1 MRTGRTCR
9 DRTGRISISMA
20 EINDA
25 RALRNALGHFATGV
39 TVVTAQ
45 AEDGRPA
52 GVTINSFSSLSLEP
66 PLVLWSLAKASA
78 SLPVFLAAS
87 HFAVHVLAANQQA
100 LSDRFAKPAA
110 NKFDDLDHGMGLGRA
125 PLLTGCAAVFEC
137 ALQQCLD
144 GGDHTILVGRVER
157 FQTDV
162 DALPLL
168 FYRGRYVIPQT
179 GGLFSP
185 PIPLPVSG

>member
-1 MRTGRTCR
+1 
-9 DRTGRISISMA
+9 MA

-39 TVVTAQ
+39 TVVTAL
-45 AEDGRPA
+45 AEDGRPV

-66 PLVLWSLAKASA
+66 PLVLWSLAKSSA
-78 SLPVFLAAS
+78 SLPLFVVAP

-110 NKFDDLDHGMGLGRA
+110 NKFDDLDHGAGLGQV
-125 PLLTGCAAVFEC
+125 PLLAGCAAVFEC
-137 ALQQCLD
+137 VLQQCLD
-144 GGDHTILVGRVER
+144 GGDHMILVGRVER
-157 FQTDV
+157 FQADA

-168 FYRGRYVIPQT
+168 FYRGRYITPQS
-179 GGLFSP
+179 GGLFSSA
-185 PIPLPVSG
+185 PLLSMASG